1 MKKLNI
7 PFIGILL
14 LFLAF
19 TSCEYDGIDP
29 ITAVDPGPDGS
40 DPQVTVLFPT
50 EGSRIQDLDLVST
63 IVIKME
69 VVDDIEVA
77 SISVSIDGTEIAN
90 LNEFL
95 DYRIVKQQLTYDNI
109 TAGDHVLTVTATD
122 IVGNSTISTINFS
135 KAPPYSPLFAGEIF
149 YMPFDD
155 NFIEL
160 VSVTPA
166 AEVGTPGFAGDAY
179 VGTNAYKGTTDS
191 YLTFPADQTL
201 GNEFTAAF
209 WYKLNTIPDRA
220 GILTM
225 GPPDVDNPGFP
236 EIQNKRTSG
245 FRLFRENNNGKQTLK
260 LIVGIG
266 AADIWN
272 DDGGALD
279 LTAGEWVHI
288 AFTISA
294 TETIIYYNGMPVSTV
309 ALDTPV
315 DWTGC
320 DLLSIMS
327 GAPRFNEWG
336 HLSDSSPMDELRL
349 FNTALSQNEIQNM
362 INAFNPYEPKYEGET
377 LYIPFDGT
385 NAEYVSNRISSVVG
399 SPGFEGDGKI
409 GSDAYKGALDSYLT
423 YPTDGLQQDQFSAAF
438 WYKYN
443 ANDLTDNAGLLTMG
457 PPDLDNAGFPEIQN
471 KRTSG
476 FRLFRDGQRM
486 KLNVGTGAGEGWND
500 GVVIDVA
507 AGEWMHV
514 AFTISATQTIIYLNG
529 VAYPAPLS
537 GPVDWAACDLL
548 SVMSGAPRFTEW
560 GHKSDVGNMDELRFF
575 NKVLTKAE
583 IDIMR
588 AE

>member
-50 EGSRIQDLDLVST
+50 EGSRIQDLELVST

-77 SISVSIDGTEIAN
+77 SISVSVDGTEIGSF
-90 LNEFL
+90 NEFL
-95 DYRIVKQQLTYDNI
+95 DYRIVKKQLTYDNI
-109 TAGDHVLTVTATD
+109 AAGDHVLTITATD
-122 IVGNSTISTINFS
+122 IVGNITTTSVNFS

-166 AEVGTPGFAGDAY
+166 AEVGTPGFAGEAFL
-179 VGTNAYKGTTDS
+179 GTNAYKGTPDS
-191 YLTFPADQTL
+191 YLTFPADQAL

-209 WYKLNTIPDRA
+209 WYKVNGTPGAA
-220 GILTM
+220 GILVM
-225 GPPDVDNPGFP
+225 GNDIP
-236 EIQNKRTSG
+236 ENRNQG
-245 FRLFRENNNGKQTLK
+245 FRFFRESVDGGQRIK
-260 LIVGIG
+260 LNVGTG
-266 AADIWN
+266 TGESWN
-272 DDGGALD
+272 DGGVLD
-279 LTAGEWVHI
+279 ITAGEWVHI
-288 AFTISA
+288 AFTISE
-294 TETIIYYNGMPVSTV
+294 TETVIYFNGIPVRT
-309 ALDTPV
+309 ATMAAPI
-315 DWTGC
+315 DWTGVEE
-320 DLLSIMS
+320 LTI
-327 GAPRFNEWG
+327 GAGGETFSYWN

-349 FNTALSQNEIQNM
+349 FNTALSQSEIQNM
-362 INAFNPYEPKYEGET
+362 INVFNPYEPKYAGET

-385 NAEYVSNRISSVVG
+385 YAEYVNNRISTVVG
-399 SPGFEGDGKI
+399 SPGFKGDGVI
-409 GSDAYKGALDSYLT
+409 GSNAYEGALDSYLT
-423 YPTDGLQQDQFSAAF
+423 YPTDGLKQDQFSATF
-438 WYKYN
+438 WYKVN
-443 ANDLTDNAGLLTMG
+443 ATPDRAGILTIG
-457 PPDLDNAGFPEIQN
+457 PPDVDNAGFPEIQN

-476 FRLFRDGQRM
+476 FRLFREGNASEQRI
-486 KLNVGTGAGEGWND
+486 KLNVGTGAADSWND
-500 GVVIDVA
+500 GGIIDVT
-507 AGEWMHV
+507 AGEWVHV

-529 VAYPAPLS
+529 VAFPAALP
-537 GPVDWAACDLL
+537 GPIDWTACDLL

-560 GHKSDVGNMDELRFF
+560 GHKSDVSNMDELRFF
-575 NKVLTKAE
+575 NKTLTKAE
-583 IDIMR
+583 IDIIR

>member
-29 ITAVDPGPDGS
+29 ITAVDPGSDGS

-50 EGSRIQDLDLVST
+50 EGSRIQDLELVST

-77 SISVSIDGTEIAN
+77 SISVSIDGSEIGSF
-90 LNEFL
+90 NEFL

-109 TAGDHVLTVTATD
+109 TSGDHVLTVTATD
-122 IVGNSTISTINFS
+122 MVGNSTTTAVNFS
-135 KAPPYSPLFAGEIF
+135 KAPPYSPLFSGEIF

-191 YLTFPADQTL
+191 YLTFPADPTL

-209 WYKLNTIPDRA
+209 WYKVNGDPGRS
-220 GILTM
+220 GILVM
-225 GPPDVDNPGFP
+225 GNDLP
-236 EIQNKRTSG
+236 ENRNQG
-245 FRLFRENNNGKQTLK
+245 FRLFREGSGTEQTIK
-260 LIVGIG
+260 LNVGIG
-266 AADIWN
+266 AGESWN
-272 DDGGALD
+272 DGGVID
-279 LTAGEWVHI
+279 VTAGEWVHI
-288 AFTISA
+288 AFTLSA
-294 TETIIYYNGMPVSTV
+294 TESVIYFNGMPVRT
-309 ALDTPV
+309 ATMAAPV
-315 DWTGC
+315 DWTGVE
-320 DLLSIMS
+320 DLTI
-327 GAPRFNEWG
+327 GAGGETFSYWD

-349 FNTALSQNEIQNM
+349 FNTALSQDDIQNM
-362 INAFNPYEPKYEGET
+362 INAFNPYEPKYAGEK

-385 NAEYVSNRISSVVG
+385 YAEYVTNRISTVVG
-399 SPGFEGDGKI
+399 SPGFKGDGVI
-409 GSDAYKGALDSYLT
+409 GSDAYEGALGSYLT
-423 YPTDGLQQDQFSAAF
+423 LPTGGLLQDQFSAAF
-438 WYKYN
+438 WYKVN
-443 ANDLTDNAGLLTMG
+443 ADPDRAGILTIG
-457 PPDLDNAGFPEIQN
+457 PPDVDNAGFPEIQN
-471 KRTSG
+471 KRTNG
-476 FRLFRDGQRM
+476 FRLFREGNATEQRI
-486 KLNVGTGAGEGWND
+486 KLNVGTGAGDSWND
-500 GVVIDVA
+500 GGVIDVT
-507 AGEWMHV
+507 AGEWVHV
-514 AFTISATQTIIYLNG
+514 AFTISPTQTIIYLNG
-529 VAYPAPLS
+529 VAYPAALP
-537 GPVDWAACDLL
+537 GPVDWTGCDLL

-560 GHKSDVGNMDELRFF
+560 GHKSDVSNMDELRFF